1 MRIYLSTLFVCFI
14 FMGYAQIPISQART
28 QALGSTVTIRGI
40 VTNGAEL
47 GPIRYIQDATG
58 GLSVYPGT
66 GSVSFSCQR
75 GDSMTVT
82 GVLKNYNGLL
92 ELDPIT
98 AYTVHSSGNALP
110 APVVITA
117 NQIGESYESQLVQIN
132 GATFSNGGATFAVG
146 TYNFTDAGG
155 NTGVVYVRAGHPLV
169 GQLIPL
175 GGITLVSILSQFT
188 FTGVGGY
195 QLLPRDGNDLIFSS
209 SIVFA
214 SGVSQSNLSQSGFNL
229 SWMTNVAGSS
239 HVRYGLTPSLEL
251 GTISGTGST
260 ANHNISLSGL
270 QAGKIYY
277 AQAYAVSA
285 GDTAFGNVFPYAT
298 VSNSSGAIKVY
309 FNRPVDQSVMQSTPA
324 VYLQNTFNDT
334 IAAHIDRAQTSVDLC
349 IYNTAD
355 QLIVT
360 SVNNA
365 HARGVQ
371 VRYIAYEGTAN
382 SGLSSMNQAIPVFYR
397 PEAAAGLMH
406 NKFVVIDPE
415 STSGAHVITGSTNF
429 TSNNLFTDPNNLVI
443 LQDEA
448 LARAFR
454 LEFNEMW
461 GGSGPQPNAALA
473 KYGALK
479 VDNTPHKFILGGK
492 AVELYFSPSDGTT
505 ARIIEAI
512 ESTNQSMHFAVL
524 SFTRDDIRDAIISIN
539 NQFGVYANG
548 MIENINDTG
557 GEYYELLNAGID
569 VRATNNVPGQLH
581 HKYAI
586 IDPNMPGSDP
596 TVVTGS
602 HNWSAS
608 AENSND
614 ENTLV
619 IHSHAVAD
627 QFYQEFAKRFFEA
640 MSIEE
645 NSLMSNALLYP
656 NPATDVINLRW
667 TATSTYSAS
676 FALVDMLGRTVYETE
691 LSVQQGINEVKLNL
705 NDLPGSVYIAVL
717 SNGSASVSFRVIIK

>member
-1 MRIYLSTLFVCFI
+1 MRIALSILFFFTAFI
-14 FMGYAQIPISQART
+14 SQAQIPISQARM
-28 QALGSTVTIRGI
+28 QSLGSSVTISGI

-58 GLSVYPGT
+58 GLSAYPGT

-110 APVVITA
+110 TPVVITA
-117 NQIGESYESQLVQIN
+117 AQIGESYESELVQIN
-132 GATFSNGGATFAVG
+132 GATFSSGGGTFAVG

-155 NTGVVYVRAGHPLV
+155 NTGVIYVRSGHPLV

-175 GGITLVSILSQFT
+175 GGITLVGILSQFT

-195 QLLPRDGNDLIFSS
+195 QILPRDGNDLIFIS

-214 SGVSQSNLSQSGFNL
+214 SGVSQSNLSQNGFTL
-229 SWMTNVAGSS
+229 SWMTNVAGTG
-239 HVRYGLTPSLEL
+239 HVRYGQTPQLEI
-251 GTISGTGST
+251 GTLSGTGTS
-260 ANHNISLSGL
+260 ANHSISLSGL
-270 QAGKIYY
+270 QAGKVYY
-277 AQAYAVSA
+277 AQAYAVSG

-309 FNRPVDQSVMQSTPA
+309 FNNTVDQSAMQTTPA
-324 VYLQNTFNDT
+324 IYLQNTFNDT
-334 IAAHIDRAQTSVDLC
+334 IAAYINRAQTNVDLC
-349 IYNTAD
+349 IYNTND

-382 SGLSSMNQAIPVFYR
+382 AGLSSLNTAIPVFYR
-397 PEAAAGLMH
+397 PQAAAGLMH
-406 NKFVVIDPE
+406 NKFVVIDAE
-415 STSGAHVITGSTNF
+415 STNGAHVITGSTNF
-429 TSNNLFTDPNNLVI
+429 TSNNLFDDPNNMVI

-448 LARAFR
+448 LARAFK

-461 GGSGPQPNAALA
+461 GSAGSQPNPGLA
-473 KYGALK
+473 KYGNMK
-479 VDNTPHKFILGGK
+479 VDNTPHKFIIGGK
-492 AVELYFSPSDGTT
+492 AVELYFSPSDGTNG
-505 ARIIEAI
+505 RIIEAI
-512 ESTNQSMHFAVL
+512 ETTNQSMHFAVL
-524 SFTRDDIRDAIISIN
+524 SFTRDDIRDAIIVVN
-539 NQFGVYANG
+539 NQFGVFANG

-557 GEYYELLNAGID
+557 GEYTELLNAGID
-569 VRATNNVPGQLH
+569 VRATNTIPDQLH

-586 IDPNMPGSDP
+586 IDPNMPSSDP

-608 AENSND
+608 AETSND

-619 IHSHAVAD
+619 IHDHAVAD

-667 TATSTYSAS
+667 TATSTYRAS

-691 LSVQQGINEVKLNL
+691 LSVQQGINEVKLNV
-705 NDLPGSVYIAVL
+705 NDLPGSVYMAVL